1 MFVHHSYKGRE
12 TLWFL
17 EQPLRKELTQ
27 KGKSCFSGSKTF
39 SFSGQARQ
47 GHFDSCFLWTCIYTP
62 PLETDLRC
70 VIIPNMGIAKKLFLD
85 YPNFWLISM
94 GCNFADPNQSTTDL
108 NLCCLI
114 KIYWE
119 KNRALFQRHV
129 NGEFLSSAY
138 LRRQLQASLLFW
150 ALTDR
155 KDQDLIINE
164 YQFESKDISLKSNN
178 RVPNNHERYHRKRR
192 WLKMFPVNE
201 YQILSIT
208 II

>member
-114 KIYWE
+114 KIYWK
-119 KNRALFQRHV
+119 KNRNNIVLMSMQRLGLV
-129 NGEFLSSAY
+129 STSCEWWIPIFSVFTTSASSI
-138 LRRQLQASLLFW
+138 AS
-150 ALTDR
+150 
-155 KDQDLIINE
+155 
-164 YQFESKDISLKSNN
+164 
-178 RVPNNHERYHRKRR
+178 
-192 WLKMFPVNE
+192 
-201 YQILSIT
+201 ILSIDWQKRPGPNYQWVS
-208 II
+208 IWKQRYFIEK